1 MMSQSNLLTYHKF
14 QNVTS
19 QDLFT
24 ILIELQL
31 LAIIIII
38 IILNQL
44 RENTENAPYLLA
56 PPNTN
61 GH

>member
-1 MMSQSNLLTYHKF
+1 MSQSNLLAYHKF

-38 IILNQL
+38 IIFNQL
-44 RENTENAPYLLA
+44 RENTENVPYIY
-56 PPNTN
+56 
-61 GH
+61 